1 MSRAA
6 GWNEGR
12 GGISFT
18 GGGVCSLNG
27 VLGGD
32 AAGRGGGSGGLDSEG
47 IGSTSPSNKR
57 RNRSSHCCC
66 FSLKFLRRGDVA
78 SSALFSSSAAASACR
93 DLRRFPIHSA
103 AVANSESRMR
113 KKIGLSNTRKPPR
126 FRDNKHFPKRTL
138 ALSRKQNYD
147 SSPSSCSGL
156 AMLSRIT
163 VSAWIFFIR

>member
-1 MSRAA
+1 MLRAA

-12 GGISFT
+12 AGISFT

-32 AAGRGGGSGGLDSEG
+32 ATGRGGGSGGLDSEG
-47 IGSTSPSNKR
+47 IDSTSPSNKL

-78 SSALFSSSAAASACR
+78 SSSLFSSSAAACR

-113 KKIGLSNTRKPPR
+113 KKIGLSNTRIVI
-126 FRDNKHFPKRTL
+126 HFDGLFVSLNSGSDSNSQTNAFTASRRVACPSTFSRQNTL
-138 ALSRKQNYD
+138 
-147 SSPSSCSGL
+147 
-156 AMLSRIT
+156 
-163 VSAWIFFIR
+163 